1 MLYNDSRPDVIK
13 MNMPDIFE
21 ILTSIIAEGDVISLR
36 NLLLNKQCSPNECDE
51 VNIIKVHVINFGH
64 KVYSFPLIILC
75 WKLLTI
81 ATLSRVTY
89 FAK

>member
-1 MLYNDSRPDVIK
+1 
-13 MNMPDIFE
+13 MNRPDIFE
-21 ILTSIIAEGDVISLR
+21 ILTSRIAEGDVISLR

-51 VNIIKVHVINFGH
+51 VNIFKVHVINFGLNI
-64 KVYSFPLIILC
+64 YSFPVIIIC

-81 ATLSRVTY
+81 ATSSEVTY